1 LFTLDQSYND
11 GHSHLKLAGKW
22 VCIGQDADGHMYVN
36 LMNKGY
42 YALAKRA
49 HAWNRPL
56 YDGDRLSAAATLL

>member
-1 LFTLDQSYND
+1 
-11 GHSHLKLAGKW
+11 
-22 VCIGQDADGHMYVN
+22 MYVN